1 MITASW
7 IDGKAMCAAVPSSA
21 SNPTSM
27 TGPSICEMR
36 PTIFLC
42 AKSFVIISLSVF
54 LTVIMRNGAN
64 KRSETAKLKINLF
77 DRAKKMLKLV
87 KIGKKN
93 VKMRKKAYICNRM
106 FYPPYV

>member
-1 MITASW
+1 
-7 IDGKAMCAAVPSSA
+7 
-21 SNPTSM
+21 
-27 TGPSICEMR
+27 
-36 PTIFLC
+36 
-42 AKSFVIISLSVF
+42 
-54 LTVIMRNGAN
+54 MRNGAN